1 MRAEVGKVNG
11 VIKKIHRYNV
21 IELISLLY
29 EAANVTTCVTTE
41 RMGMLKKRKEKRTE
55 EPFGERG
62 IKRNIGTWRKDFN
75 KIEEMRRQNMTF
87 KQRDRERLKRK
98 YRLGERRAMYL
109 SAVLRQN
116 IKASGIK
123 IKRYD
128 EKIFE
133 EIKMSFG
140 LDKCAVLEIRRGRKV
155 VIRGIYLLTTSTSE
169 RLRNRVTDTSAFYS
183 WTRL

>member
-1 MRAEVGKVNG
+1 MRAEIGKVNG
-11 VIKKIHRYNV
+11 IITKIHRYNV
-21 IELISLLY
+21 IELIPLLY
-29 EAANVTTCVTTE
+29 EAANLTTCVTTE

-62 IKRNIGTWRKDFN
+62 IKRNIGTWRKDFS
-75 KIEEMRRQNMTF
+75 KIEEIRRQNMTF
-87 KQRDRERLKRK
+87 KQRDRERRKRK
-98 YRLGERRAMYL
+98 YRLGERRAMYV
-109 SAVLRQN
+109 SAVLKQK

-128 EKIFE
+128 EKIIE

-140 LDKCAVLEIRRGRKV
+140 LDKCAVQEIRRGRKV
-155 VIRGIYLLTTSTSE
+155 VSRGIYLLTTSTLG

>member
-62 IKRNIGTWRKDFN
+62 IKRNIGTWRKDFS
-75 KIEEMRRQNMTF
+75 KIEEIRRQNMTF
-87 KQRDRERLKRK
+87 KQR
-98 YRLGERRAMYL
+98 
-109 SAVLRQN
+109 
-116 IKASGIK
+116 
-123 IKRYD
+123 
-128 EKIFE
+128 
-133 EIKMSFG
+133 
-140 LDKCAVLEIRRGRKV
+140 
-155 VIRGIYLLTTSTSE
+155 
-169 RLRNRVTDTSAFYS
+169 
-183 WTRL
+183 